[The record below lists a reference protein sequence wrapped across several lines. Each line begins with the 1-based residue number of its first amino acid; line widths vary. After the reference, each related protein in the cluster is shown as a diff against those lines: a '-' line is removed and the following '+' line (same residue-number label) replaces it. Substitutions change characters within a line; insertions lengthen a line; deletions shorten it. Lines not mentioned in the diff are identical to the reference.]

1 MLAQGLFSVSNQE
14 CMLPWNTFQDLLT
27 KGRLIGWIW
36 IFMSNIQK
44 LVFILTWTANSD
56 PLTFQ
61 TELNKSK
68 QQKINEDWMKN
79 CLVSEFFQRNFNFG
93 HCCNFSPLSDWGK
106 GYSWNCPRVHHC
118 WMINLHN
125 RLGLAWDCQYGDGVI
140 ITVQDLQNK
149 GPT

>member
-1 MLAQGLFSVSNQE
+1 MLAQGLFTVSNQE

-27 KGRLIGWIW
+27 KGRLIRWIW

-68 QQKINEDWMKN
+68 QQKIDDVTWWNIVLCQN
-79 CLVSEFFQRNFNFG
+79 TFNAISIFG
-93 HCCNFSPLSDWGK
+93 DCYNFSLLSDRGK
-106 GYSWNCPRVHHC
+106 GYSWNCPRVHRC

-125 RLGLAWDCQYGDGVI
+125 RLGLALDCQYGDGVI
-140 ITVQDLQNK
+140 ITAQHLQK
-149 GPT
+149 